1 MKKYLC
7 TDICESLLDKEITVY
22 GWVSTRRDHGGVIFL
37 DLRDY
42 SGILQLVFHPDNKP
56 IFEVAE
62 NIRSE
67 YVLLVTGTVRKRPEG
82 TINNDL
88 KTGKIEIDVKSVVVL
103 NKSKTP
109 PIQIND
115 EELNEEQRLQFRH
128 LDIRSNRMQ
137 NNLRFRS
144 KLIAIIRNFFYEREF
159 VDVETPVLTKTTPEG
174 ARDYLVP
181 SRIYAN
187 KFFALPQSPQLFKQ
201 TLMIGGL
208 DKYFQI
214 AKCFRDE
221 DLRADRQP
229 EFTQLDLEMSFV
241 EEKDIMNLCEELFSK
256 IFSELM
262 DKTHPINF
270 CQMQYPDSLRDYGCD
285 KPDLRNPL
293 ILCEIKE
300 IVSDVEFKV
309 FSAHANK
316 KDSRIVALNVP
327 NGCSL
332 SNKQI
337 EDYTNLVMKYGAKGL
352 AYIKCKDVSNIDQGL
367 ESPIKKFLKKDVLLK
382 IIEITSAKNNDL
394 IFFSADTNVIVNESM
409 SSLIKTL
416 GSDLKLLKDSWE
428 FVWITGYPLF
438 EQETKTNNLTSVHHP
453 FTSPVN
459 INDIDKK
466 DLLSIESRAYDL
478 ILNGNEIGG
487 GSIRIHSKDLQIKV
501 FSALG
506 IEKDEMN
513 KKFGFFLNALDY
525 GCPPHGGIAFG
536 IDRIIMILL
545 KLNSIRDTI
554 AFPKTQ
560 STSCMLT
567 EAPSDVGDKQLK
579 ELSLKTIKNN

>member
-7 TDICESLLDKEITVY
+7 TDICESLLNKEITVY

-42 SGILQLVFHPDNKP
+42 SGVLQLVFHPDNKP

-67 YVLLVTGTVRKRPEG
+67 YVLQVTGTVCKRPEG

-128 LDIRSNRMQ
+128 LDIRSNHMQ

-262 DKTHPINF
+262 DKTPPINF

-293 ILCEIKE
+293 ILREIKE

-416 GSDLKLLKDSWE
+416 GSDLKLLKDTWE

-567 EAPSDVGDKQLK
+567 EAPSDVDDKQLK

>member
-7 TDICESLLDKEITVY
+7 TDICESLLNKEITVF

-67 YVLLVTGTVRKRPEG
+67 YVLQVTGTVCKRPEG

-128 LDIRSNRMQ
+128 LDIRSNHMQ

-262 DKTHPINF
+262 DKTLPINF

-293 ILCEIKE
+293 ILREIKE

-416 GSDLKLLKDSWE
+416 GTDLKLLKDTWE

-567 EAPSDVGDKQLK
+567 EAPSDVDAKQLK

>member
-1 MKKYLC
+1 MKEYLC
-7 TDICESLLDKEITVY
+7 SDIDESLLNKEITVC
-22 GWVSTRRDHGGVIFL
+22 GWVATRRDHGGVIFL

-42 SGILQLVFHPDNKP
+42 SGILQLVFHPDNKS
-56 IFEVAE
+56 IFETAE
-62 NIRSE
+62 SIRSE
-67 YVLLVTGTVRKRPEG
+67 YVLQATGIVSKRLEG
-82 TINNDL
+82 TINKDL
-88 KTGKIEIDVKSVVVL
+88 KTGKIEIDVKSITIL

-115 EELNEEQRLQFRH
+115 NELNEEQRLQYRY
-128 LDIRSNRMQ
+128 LDIRSDYMQ
-137 NNLRFRS
+137 KNLRFRS
-144 KLIAIIRNFFYEREF
+144 KLIATIRNFFYEKDF
-159 VDVETPVLTKTTPEG
+159 VDVETPILTKTTPEG

-181 SRIYAN
+181 SRIHAN

-201 TLMIGGL
+201 TLMIGGF

-229 EFTQLDLEMSFV
+229 EFTQLDLEMSFID
-241 EEKDIMNLCEELFSK
+241 EKDIMNLCEELFKK

-262 DKTHPINF
+262 DKNLLITF
-270 CQMQYPDSLRDYGCD
+270 RQMQFTDSLRNYGCD
-285 KPDLRNPL
+285 KPDMRNPL
-293 ILCEIKE
+293 ILHEIKD
-300 IVSDVEFKV
+300 IVSNVEFKV
-309 FSAHANK
+309 FSNHANK
-316 KDSRIVALNVP
+316 EESRIVALNVP
-327 NGCSL
+327 NGSSL

-337 EDYTNLVMKYGAKGL
+337 EDYTDLVKKFGAKGL
-352 AYIKCKDVSNIDQGL
+352 AYIKCKDVSDLDKGL
-367 ESPIKKFLKKDVLLK
+367 ESPIKKFLSKDVLQK
-382 IIEITSAKNNDL
+382 ILDITDAKNNDL
-394 IFFSADTNVIVNESM
+394 LFFSADTREIVNESM
-409 SSLIKTL
+409 SSLIKCL
-416 GSDLKLLKDSWE
+416 GTDLKLLKDSWE

-438 EQETKTNNLTSVHHP
+438 EKESKTNSLTSVHHP
-453 FTSPVN
+453 FTSP
-459 INDIDKK
+459 IDFGDIDKK
-466 DLLSIESRAYDL
+466 DSLSIESRAYDL

-487 GSIRIHSKDLQIKV
+487 GSIRIHSKDIQIKV
-501 FSALG
+501 FSLLG

-536 IDRIIMILL
+536 IDRIVMILL
-545 KLNSIRDTI
+545 KLDSIRDTI

-567 EAPSDVGDKQLK
+567 EAPSEADAKQLK